1 MDRKSTINGIM
12 DASVKLPIKMADKD
26 EETEADV
33 LKMVELLSSPHD

>member
-1 MDRKSTINGIM
+1 MDRKITINGIM
-12 DASVKLPIKMADKD
+12 DASVKMADKD